1 MAQGQWK
8 AKHVKPAKY
17 SGRGTP
23 PYGAAVGLPAAVNV
37 QGRVKDAL
45 GLIIL
50 HRIIGEVHPPAQV
63 PDPKMMG
70 YGAYGYNNRFGKG
83 LVAGAFI
90 PTFYVAGHSPRLRSG
105 PRSHGSQPVRICSAA
120 QTLTKSLTP
129 DNVFIP
135 LMVLS
140 NQPIVLTQLL
150 AFGSLLAPY
159 LFPVLS
165 TTT

>member
-8 AKHVKPAKY
+8 AKNVKPAKY

-70 YGAYGYNNRFGKG
+70 YGAYGYNNRFGKDWSSEPSYRLSMWQG
-83 LVAGAFI
+83 ILHTCGAVPVA
-90 PTFYVAGHSPRLRSG
+90 
-105 PRSHGSQPVRICSAA
+105 
-120 QTLTKSLTP
+120 
-129 DNVFIP
+129 
-135 LMVLS
+135 MVL
-140 NQPIVLTQLL
+140 NQYESALQRR
-150 AFGSLLAPY
+150 F
-159 LFPVLS
+159 
-165 TTT
+165 